1 MAGERVVNDQHK
13 PCFLATTAIEKFWDT
28 SKPILFLSD
37 GCLRYSRKKFWEQ
50 LNYKVLS
57 CPLQDKNKFDE
68 AYSYVSGLYE
78 RILPRLAKILNSIH
92 KTEHSE
98 RFWRIVLGPWL
109 FHYVEILY
117 ERYISLK
124 TAANQYPDFETIG
137 LLEQDFVTPKDL
149 LDFISLSCDD
159 PYNLQLYTRI
169 LTFLGK
175 DFETDNLNIVTRPV
189 VISAKRSLAKNV
201 VKYILKYV
209 FTAMSRFEPRYVPVV
224 LKDTYLSLGSEL
236 QLFLKTGRRI
246 WPNRSGMTELPSL
259 PVNEQ
264 DRLKFRELKLEDNEF
279 EVLLIEMLPLDI
291 PKSYVEGFEFIS
303 DRSAKLHRCR
313 PKAIFSAMTWTFN
326 ETFKLWAAT
335 CNENGTNLCGMQHGG
350 SYGIAVC
357 SPLETH
363 ELTITDTYYSWGWEK
378 SDCIAKVVPMPATR
392 LIKRKSIGADNR
404 KDGILMA
411 TNCFPRYL
419 YRFQDFLSYDNKQYF
434 DWQQRFVAALCPENR
449 IRLRVR
455 LYIMD
460 YGCDCAQK
468 WKDSYPELAIENWD
482 IPFLKSLENCRL
494 HVSDHLASTFI
505 DGLVANKPTI
515 LFWNPE
521 IFQVKHKFQLYFD
534 KLRHVGILYDNPEAA
549 AAAVDSVYNDVETW
563 WNDRHRQEIRK
574 EFCDL
579 FARTSP
585 DALDQWA
592 DELKRIAR
600 ENDKQ

>member
-1 MAGERVVNDQHK
+1 MAGEIVVNDQQK
-13 PCFLATTAIEKFWDT
+13 PYFLATTAIEKFWDT
-28 SKPILFLSD
+28 SKPMLFLSD
-37 GCLRYSRKKFWEQ
+37 GCLRYSQKASWEQ

-57 CPLQDKNKFDE
+57 CPLQDRQKFKE

-78 RILPRLAKILNSIH
+78 RILPLLAEILNSIH
-92 KTEHSE
+92 KTEHDK
-98 RFWRIVLGPWL
+98 RFWRIILGPWL

-124 TAANQYPDFETIG
+124 SAVNQYSDFETIV
-137 LLEQDFVTPKDL
+137 LSEQNFVTPKDL
-149 LDFISLSCDD
+149 LGFISLSCDD

-175 DFETDNLNIVTRPV
+175 DFETNNLNITIKPV
-189 VISAKRSLAKNV
+189 VNSSKTRLVKGVFDAVGRLAQRFVPIVIKNTH
-201 VKYILKYV
+201 L
-209 FTAMSRFEPRYVPVV
+209 P
-224 LKDTYLSLGSEL
+224 LDSEL
-236 QLFLKTGRRI
+236 QLFLKTGCRI
-246 WPNRSGMTELPSL
+246 WSNRSGMTELPSL

-279 EVLLIEMLPLDI
+279 EWLLIEMLPLDI

-303 DRSAKLHRCR
+303 NRAAKLYSCK
-313 PKAIFSAMTWTFN
+313 PKTIFGTNSWYFD
-326 ETFKLWAAT
+326 EIFKLWAAT
-335 CNENGTNLCGMQHGG
+335 CNENGTNLCGIQHGAN
-350 SYGIAVC
+350 YGIAETW
-357 SPLETH
+357 PLETH
-363 ELTITDTYYSWGWEK
+363 ELAITKRFYSWGWEK

-392 LIKRKSIGADNR
+392 LIKRKSIGADNQ

-411 TNCFPRYL
+411 TNCFPRYF

-434 DWQQRFVAALCPENR
+434 DWQQRFVDRLCPENR

-455 LYIMD
+455 LYLMD
-460 YGCDCAQK
+460 YGCDCVQK

-482 IPFLKSLENCRL
+482 IPFLTSLENCRL

-521 IFQVKHKFQLYFD
+521 TFQVKNRFQLYFD

-585 DALDQWA
+585 NALDQWA
-592 DELKRIAR
+592 DELKRMAR

>member
-1 MAGERVVNDQHK
+1 MTSEIEANNQRQAY
-13 PCFLATTAIEKFWDT
+13 FLATTAIEKFWDT
-28 SKPILFLSD
+28 SKPMLFLSD

-57 CPLQDKNKFDE
+57 CPLQDRQKFNE
-68 AYSYVSGLYE
+68 AYSYISGLYE
-78 RILPRLAKILNSIH
+78 RILPLLAKILNSIH
-92 KTEHSE
+92 KTKHSKH
-98 RFWRIVLGPWL
+98 FWRIVIGPWL

-124 TAANQYPDFETIG
+124 TAINQYPDFEMIG
-137 LLEQDFVTPKDL
+137 LSEQNFVTPKDL
-149 LDFISLSCDD
+149 LGFISLSCDD

-175 DFETDNLNIVTRPV
+175 DFETNNLNITIRPV
-189 VISAKRSLAKNV
+189 VNSSKIRLVKGVFDAVSRLAQRFVPIVIKN
-201 VKYILKYV
+201 
-209 FTAMSRFEPRYVPVV
+209 SH
-224 LKDTYLSLGSEL
+224 LSLGDEL
-236 QLFLKTGRRI
+236 QLFLKTGCRI
-246 WPNRSGMTELPSL
+246 WSNRNGMTELPSL
-259 PVNEQ
+259 PINEQ
-264 DRLKFRELKLEDNEF
+264 DRLKFRDLKLDDNEF
-279 EVLLIEMLPLDI
+279 EKLLIKMFPLDI

-303 DRSAKLHRCR
+303 DRAAKLYRCK
-313 PKAIFSAMTWTFN
+313 PKTIFGTNAWYFD
-326 ETFKLWAAT
+326 EIFKLWAAT
-335 CNENGTNLCGMQHGG
+335 CNENGTNLCGIQYGA
-350 SYGIAVC
+350 SYGIAAC
-357 SPLETH
+357 LPLENH

-411 TNCFPRYL
+411 TNCFPRYV

-434 DWQQRFVAALCPENR
+434 DWQQRFVAALCLENQ

-549 AAAVDSVYNDVETW
+549 AAAVDSVYDDVEAW

-585 DALDQWA
+585 NALDQWA
-592 DELKRIAR
+592 DELKRIAG
-600 ENDKQ
+600 KTKITQ